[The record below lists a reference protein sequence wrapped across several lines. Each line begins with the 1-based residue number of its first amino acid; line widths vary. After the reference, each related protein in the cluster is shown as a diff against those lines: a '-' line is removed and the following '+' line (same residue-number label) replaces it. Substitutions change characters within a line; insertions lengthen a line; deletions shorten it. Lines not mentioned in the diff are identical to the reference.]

1 MYDAVHW
8 LRGISSRERA
18 IMKKQCFFGGMTMP
32 AAQLMLA
39 PPSVLR
45 RFCASHS
52 IIAAFGGLRKVP
64 GFAGQLPD
72 GFDCDRFID
81 PLCGRK

>member
-1 MYDAVHW
+1 MFFVAGQHIMYDAVHW

-52 IIAAFGGLRKVP
+52 ITELSPSHK
-64 GFAGQLPD
+64 
-72 GFDCDRFID
+72 
-81 PLCGRK
+81 